1 MGRHRNM
8 IIAPL
13 NFPSR
18 SLFCR
23 AIHNNRGNVVAR
35 INRVTPANKPCGEGE
50 RGKGRGDGPPNL
62 RRVYTL
68 PLIGPLRVTRGG
80 EPAWT
85 RFRAP
90 RPAGVGEE
98 GLIKLQVAF
107 DTRDTRGSAIYAD
120 CRCR

>member
-50 RGKGRGDGPPNL
+50 GGKRGWTAESPPRLHASAHRPASRNAGRGASLDQ
-62 RRVYTL
+62 
-68 PLIGPLRVTRGG
+68 I
-80 EPAWT
+80 
-85 RFRAP
+85 P